1 MNMRKHLALACMALA
16 VGLMGGRADARAWT
30 PADLPGQAAL
40 WLDASDG
47 GTITLNGSTVSQ
59 WNDKSPNG
67 RNATQTTATA
77 QPTYTAGGL
86 NGMSVL
92 TLDGAND
99 YMSIASKFLDSTN
112 RIIIA
117 VAKDNIGGSG
127 GIITGQK
134 AGSDSGVVL
143 GTDGSRKYM
152 YNYGNGGWMIALS
165 STIGWSIAAAQ
176 TISTPYNA
184 IIINGTV
191 VVSDTLLKTPTA
203 AAMDTVTEIGKY
215 RTGGDSNYGAYDI
228 GELIVTT
235 IDTDT
240 TYRQK
245 LEGYLAWK
253 WDLQASLPSDHPYKS
268 AAPEVNLPTI
278 LSLSPA
284 DGDTNVP
291 IGANLALTFDQS
303 IATNTGNI
311 TLKNLTDNTQTTI
324 AITDG
329 SQVSVAGTVL
339 TINPTADLTGG
350 KDYAV
355 RIDATAVKNIAGNL
369 FAGIADDTTW
379 NFTTDGTPPT
389 VATLNPAD
397 DATHV
402 TITRY
407 FVATFSEP
415 VTVGTGN
422 VTIRNLTDNTQTTI
436 AITDGSQVS
445 VAGTVLTINPTADLT
460 AGKDYAI
467 RIDATAIKDS
477 SGNLF
482 AGIAGDTIWN
492 FTTAPANLWT
502 PADLPGQAALWLDAS
517 DGSTITLNGS
527 TVSQWN
533 DKSGNGRNA
542 TQGTA
547 AYQPAY
553 TLNSLPVLTFDGAND
568 YMSIAS
574 KFLDASNRIIIAVAK
589 NNNGGDG
596 GIITGQKAGSDSG
609 VVLGAYGTS
618 QYFYNCGAGG
628 WMEAPSFTIG
638 WSIAAAQTITNPYNA
653 IIINGTVVVSNT
665 LLKTPTAA
673 DMDTVTEIGKVRTG
687 SDSNY
692 GAYDIGEL
700 IVTTNSPDATD
711 RQKLEGYL
719 AWKWGLQASLPS
731 DHPYKSAAPKL
742 PPPPGTLISFF

>member
-1 MNMRKHLALACMALA
+1 MALA

-117 VAKDNIGGSG
+117 VAKDNIGGS
-127 GIITGQK
+127 
-134 AGSDSGVVL
+134 
-143 GTDGSRKYM
+143 
-152 YNYGNGGWMIALS
+152 
-165 STIGWSIAAAQ
+165 
-176 TISTPYNA
+176 
-184 IIINGTV
+184 
-191 VVSDTLLKTPTA
+191 
-203 AAMDTVTEIGKY
+203 
-215 RTGGDSNYGAYDI
+215 
-228 GELIVTT
+228 
-235 IDTDT
+235 
-240 TYRQK
+240 
-245 LEGYLAWK
+245 
-253 WDLQASLPSDHPYKS
+253 
-268 AAPEVNLPTI
+268 
-278 LSLSPA
+278 
-284 DGDTNVP
+284 
-291 IGANLALTFDQS
+291 
-303 IATNTGNI
+303 
-311 TLKNLTDNTQTTI
+311 
-324 AITDG
+324 
-329 SQVSVAGTVL
+329 
-339 TINPTADLTGG
+339 
-350 KDYAV
+350 
-355 RIDATAVKNIAGNL
+355 
-369 FAGIADDTTW
+369 
-379 NFTTDGTPPT
+379 
-389 VATLNPAD
+389 
-397 DATHV
+397 
-402 TITRY
+402 
-407 FVATFSEP
+407 
-415 VTVGTGN
+415 
-422 VTIRNLTDNTQTTI
+422 
-436 AITDGSQVS
+436 
-445 VAGTVLTINPTADLT
+445 
-460 AGKDYAI
+460 
-467 RIDATAIKDS
+467 
-477 SGNLF
+477 
-482 AGIAGDTIWN
+482 
-492 FTTAPANLWT
+492 
-502 PADLPGQAALWLDAS
+502 
-517 DGSTITLNGS
+517 
-527 TVSQWN
+527 
-533 DKSGNGRNA
+533 
-542 TQGTA
+542 
-547 AYQPAY
+547 
-553 TLNSLPVLTFDGAND
+553 
-568 YMSIAS
+568 
-574 KFLDASNRIIIAVAK
+574 
-589 NNNGGDG
+589 G

>member
-47 GTITLNGSTVSQ
+47 STITLNGSTVSQ
-59 WNDKSPNG
+59 WNDKSGNG
-67 RNATQTTATA
+67 RNATQGTAA
-77 QPTYTAGGL
+77 SQPAYTL
-86 NGMSVL
+86 NTLPVL
-92 TLDGAND
+92 TFDGAND
-99 YMSIASKFLDSTN
+99 YMSIASKFLDASN

-117 VAKDNIGGSG
+117 VAKNNNGGDG

-152 YNYGNGGWMIALS
+152 YNYGNGGWMIARS

-339 TINPTADLTGG
+339 TINPTADLT
-350 KDYAV
+350 
-355 RIDATAVKNIAGNL
+355 
-369 FAGIADDTTW
+369 
-379 NFTTDGTPPT
+379 
-389 VATLNPAD
+389 
-397 DATHV
+397 
-402 TITRY
+402 
-407 FVATFSEP
+407 
-415 VTVGTGN
+415 
-422 VTIRNLTDNTQTTI
+422 
-436 AITDGSQVS
+436 
-445 VAGTVLTINPTADLT
+445 

-477 SGNLF
+477 SGYLF

-492 FTTAPANLWT
+492 FTTVPANLWT

-547 AYQPAY
+547 ASQPAY
-553 TLNSLPVLTFDGAND
+553 TLNTLPVLTFDGAND